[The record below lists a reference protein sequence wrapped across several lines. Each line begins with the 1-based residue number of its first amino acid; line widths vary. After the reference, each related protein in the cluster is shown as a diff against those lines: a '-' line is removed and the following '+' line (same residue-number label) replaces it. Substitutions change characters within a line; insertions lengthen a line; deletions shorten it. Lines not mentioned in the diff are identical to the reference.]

1 MVAIALHTVLAPGRE
16 QDYEDVHRTIP
27 TELAAALAGHGV
39 RDWRIWRAG
48 RDVFHL
54 VDVDDVATFHAM
66 RRALLSL
73 PANQA
78 WQATVGPMFEQA
90 DDYEDADP
98 TLPLLWSLQEQQ
110 ESAQQR

>member
-16 QDYEDVHRTIP
+16 QDYEHVHRTIP
-27 TELAAALAGHGV
+27 TQLAAALVEHGV

-66 RRALLSL
+66 RRALLTL
-73 PANQA
+73 PVNQA
-78 WQATVGPMFEQA
+78 WQATVGPMFERA
-90 DDYEDADP
+90 DDYEDTDP
-98 TLPLLWSLQEQQ
+98 TLPLLWSLQAQQ
-110 ESAQQR
+110 GGSAQR